1 MNFDIEH
8 WSTKVAPQV
17 EEQSHATAFQYSTP
31 YQPVRPLT
39 QAERKL
45 WFGEQERIEND
56 REIMLARAEVREEIR
71 EKDKAIVDMVAIDP
85 RGILTIETVNTRKKY
100 APRVG
105 ANFFHPKLDIFI
117 NEISGEKIYKVSFRV
132 NQKEE
137 FIVLSESEAG
147 DPKVFLK
154 KLNSVGA
161 NFAVKKTSEK
171 KEFATQLWSL
181 LLSNASITREIPDR
195 VGWHKNS
202 DGEIKFHEEGT
213 LVWKFLIE
221 IILKNS

>member
-1 MNFDIEH
+1 M
-8 WSTKVAPQV
+8 AL
-17 EEQSHATAFQYSTP
+17 TAMYRRYNLFEKSRLF
-31 YQPVRPLT
+31 YQFSIT
-39 QAERKL
+39 
-45 WFGEQERIEND
+45 F
-56 REIMLARAEVREEIR
+56 
-71 EKDKAIVDMVAIDP
+71 
-85 RGILTIETVNTRKKY
+85 
-100 APRVG
+100 
-105 ANFFHPKLDIFI
+105 
-117 NEISGEKIYKVSFRV
+117 
-132 NQKEE
+132 
-137 FIVLSESEAG
+137 
-147 DPKVFLK
+147 PKVFLK